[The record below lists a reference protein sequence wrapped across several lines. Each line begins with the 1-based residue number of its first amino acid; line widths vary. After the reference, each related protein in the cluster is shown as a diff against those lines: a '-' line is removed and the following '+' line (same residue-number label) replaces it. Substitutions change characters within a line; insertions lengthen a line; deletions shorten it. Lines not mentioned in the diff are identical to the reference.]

1 MANRKILCVDDD
13 ERILRGILRQQS
25 EDFDVSIAIGPVEAL
40 ELIKQEGPFAVVVSD
55 MRMPEMNGVQ
65 LLSKI
70 REVSPDTVRII
81 LTGFAELEST
91 IQAVNQ
97 GHIFRFLSKP
107 CSQADF
113 AAALESGLRQYAL
126 VEAEREL
133 VEGTLHGSVK
143 VLSEV
148 LSLVNPSAFGQSTRV
163 CRTVNGI
170 LKRIKVKNQWQVEIA
185 AMLSSLGCVA
195 LPAELLE
202 KYMAGTPLSK
212 TESNTFANHPTIA
225 GELIRTIPRL
235 DHVADIIASQNVS
248 HNGLPEKVS
257 GRSIEN
263 RILQLAKDFDSL
275 ELALESPI
283 HALAELKEQSHLYGT
298 EIVEALSDYVIS
310 ERSYSFK
317 RLQISEIKV
326 GMVLDQDLK
335 NRAGRLLMTKGQAI
349 SESARRFLLNVSQND
364 AIEEPIRVVL
374 SRETSPKPLE

>member
-13 ERILRGILRQQS
+13 EKILRGILRQQS
-25 EDFDVSIAIGPVEAL
+25 DDFDVSIATGPAEAL
-40 ELIKQEGPFAVVVSD
+40 ELIKREGPFAVVVSD

-81 LTGFAELEST
+81 LTGYAELEST

-148 LSLVNPSAFGQSTRV
+148 LSLVNPLAFGQSTRV

-170 LKRIKVKNQWQVEIA
+170 LKRTKVKNQWQVEIA

-195 LPAELLE
+195 LPTELLE
-202 KYMAGTPLSK
+202 KYIAGTPLSK
-212 TESNTFANHPTIA
+212 AEANTFANHPTIA

-248 HNGLPEKVS
+248 HNGLQEQNS
-257 GRSIEN
+257 SRSIEN

-283 HALAELKEQSHLYGT
+283 HALAELKEQSHFYGT
-298 EIVEALSDYVIS
+298 DIVEALSDYVIS

-317 RLQISEIKV
+317 KMQISEIKV

-349 SESARRFLLNVSQND
+349 SESARRFLMNVAQND

-374 SRETSPKPLE
+374 SREINAKPPE